1 MQERFLAARRIEVIW
16 ICLGSCA
23 KFLHRLIIS
32 MESNVSRVKLHPLKE
47 LLEDSLEEQRS
58 LPRTSRRPSRSV
70 TKLGSEPWWNQT
82 WFPLRH
88 PVMRSS
94 PDVKVRIPAAAGR
107 RAAPAPRAALAARRV
122 ALPRWTSVFRGTQKF
137 LQGLNEVCFN
147 FHWRLFNV
155 F

>member
-47 LLEDSLEEQRS
+47 LLEASLEEQRS

-94 PDVKVRIPAAAGR
+94 PDVKVRIPAATGRSCAG
-107 RAAPAPRAALAARRV
+107 APCGPCSSQSGASAVDLGFSRDSEVSA
-122 ALPRWTSVFRGTQKF
+122 
-137 LQGLNEVCFN
+137 GLEWSMF
-147 FHWRLFNV
+147 
-155 F
+155 